1 MGKVLAGLLIL
12 CSIGC
17 GKPVPTG
24 HPDEAA
30 VVAAIEKLGGKV
42 EFDAQPANRRVIK
55 VYLHS
60 TAVKDADLAVLEK
73 LPKLQNLFLGKT
85 QIGDA
90 GLEHLQALSELKTLG
105 LNTTQVTD
113 AGLKSLA
120 KLEQLKTV
128 NLQETKVT
136 ASGANQLRKAIPEV
150 KVAR

>member
-1 MGKVLAGLLIL
+1 MGKTLAGLLLL
-12 CSIGC
+12 CVIGC
-17 GKPVPTG
+17 GKPAPSG

-30 VVAAIEKLGGKV
+30 AVATIEKLGGKV

-60 TAVKDADLAVLEK
+60 TAVKDADLAMLEK

-90 GLEHLQALSELKTLG
+90 GLEHLQALSELKTLS
-105 LNTTQVTD
+105 LNSTQVTD
-113 AGLKSLA
+113 DGLKSLA
-120 KLEQLKTV
+120 KQQQLKTV

-136 ASGANQLRKAIPEV
+136 AGGANQLQKAIPDV